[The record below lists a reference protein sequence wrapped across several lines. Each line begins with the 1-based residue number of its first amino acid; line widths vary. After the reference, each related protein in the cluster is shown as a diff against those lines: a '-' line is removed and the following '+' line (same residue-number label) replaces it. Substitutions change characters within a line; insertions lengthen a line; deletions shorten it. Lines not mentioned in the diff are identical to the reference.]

1 MSDEE
6 GQGGARINAL
16 SEQML
21 EAADA
26 LTLVA
31 TRLAGIPEAHYV
43 NMAGRNRMLS
53 QRIVKLFLFQ
63 DLADC
68 AEAAQAQ
75 IDVSAAAFDANLD
88 ELRHS
93 AGSLPQLVAQLE
105 EVAQQW
111 GRLKTAM
118 VPSAQRLRR
127 SQHLR
132 LVVAKGGRL
141 LRHVDTAVKLYERLT
156 HQP

>member
-1 MSDEE
+1 M
-6 GQGGARINAL
+6 
-16 SEQML
+16 
-21 EAADA
+21 
-26 LTLVA
+26 
-31 TRLAGIPEAHYV
+31 
-43 NMAGRNRMLS
+43 
-53 QRIVKLFLFQ
+53 
-63 DLADC
+63 
-68 AEAAQAQ
+68 
-75 IDVSAAAFDANLD
+75 SAAAFDANLD